1 MNAVFFVR
9 YMKLIL
15 PSKYHASILWV
26 WIFSGGACSFIHLL
40 LIRTLWIVRI
50 FQTIL
55 LTYHRIRKR
64 IPNFIWQKIFANQE
78 QLCLYIFFV
87 KTIWL
92 VKNFVKIGLLFQ
104 RGFEPTVA
112 RLVGSF
118 FWWSLYKA
126 KEWPEY
132 NTSIACSIIREF
144 FTLLFGAVHKLC
156 RLAKGHLISK
166 AIYGLPTSSKKR
178 TDLICLPW
186 RVKKQ
191 TNQIR
196 PFVFWEKLADHKLVS
211 RLTDL

>member
-1 MNAVFFVR
+1 MSLNFFWR
-9 YMKLIL
+9 SMFIYSSTSHTDSLN
-15 PSKYHASILWV
+15 SKN
-26 WIFSGGACSFIHLL
+26 FSNYFA
-40 LIRTLWIVRI
+40 
-50 FQTIL
+50 
-55 LTYHRIRKR
+55 YHRIRKR
-64 IPNFIWQKIFANQE
+64 IPNFIWQKIFANHE

-156 RLAKGHLISK
+156 RLAKGGSHK
-166 AIYGLPTSSKKR
+166 D
-178 TDLICLPW
+178 DLL
-186 RVKKQ
+186 K
-191 TNQIR
+191 
-196 PFVFWEKLADHKLVS
+196 VS
-211 RLTDL
+211 